1 MMRRKKMVV
10 KNYSRRYEKMRK
22 RLVYIIVVSILL
34 VGVIYQSIGT
44 YNQADQ
50 LGRVGSLIE
59 VDGINMHLYTNGT
72 GELPV
77 VFASDIGQTMPYV
90 DTYKLHSQ
98 LANNTMVA
106 VYDKPGY
113 GWSDYTSAPRD
124 IDTIVNEI
132 HTLIDQ
138 SDLPKPFIYVAHAM
152 GSFEALRYAQLYP
165 EDVAGVVLIDGAS
178 PTFGAEFNNI
188 MIVESFMINAARN
201 VGLLRLAQNTDYV
214 KGLLCPNLNLP
225 DHLILLSKGINLEK
239 IWNRNIISEKLKVPE
254 NAQKILDTGSIGDIP
269 LRIITSEANPYSN
282 WSKSQNTMRSLSTD
296 VSQTKIAGSVDYIE
310 NKDVPAILSVI
321 YELMASI
328 HENQENY

>member
-1 MMRRKKMVV
+1 M
-10 KNYSRRYEKMRK
+10 
-22 RLVYIIVVSILL
+22 
-34 VGVIYQSIGT
+34 
-44 YNQADQ
+44 
-50 LGRVGSLIE
+50 
-59 VDGINMHLYTNGT
+59 
-72 GELPV
+72 
-77 VFASDIGQTMPYV
+77 
-90 DTYKLHSQ
+90 
-98 LANNTMVA
+98 
-106 VYDKPGY
+106 
-113 GWSDYTSAPRD
+113 
-124 IDTIVNEI
+124 
-132 HTLIDQ
+132 
-138 SDLPKPFIYVAHAM
+138 
-152 GSFEALRYAQLYP
+152 
-165 EDVAGVVLIDGAS
+165 
-178 PTFGAEFNNI
+178 
-188 MIVESFMINAARN
+188 
-201 VGLLRLAQNTDYV
+201 